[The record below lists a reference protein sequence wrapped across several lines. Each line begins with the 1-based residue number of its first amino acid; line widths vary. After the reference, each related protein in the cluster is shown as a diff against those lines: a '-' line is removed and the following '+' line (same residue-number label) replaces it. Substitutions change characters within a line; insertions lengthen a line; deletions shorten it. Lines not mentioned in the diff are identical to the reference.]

1 MIQVS
6 LRNTSHIEI
15 KENEM
20 KPVHKIGI
28 PPGMRVLFIER
39 HEVRYVGDQYNET
52 RLDGHYRLWIHRSL
66 SDRLLG
72 TFLKL
77 YDNGKIERV
86 TVRSGEG
93 DQVDLIKPED

>member
-1 MIQVS
+1 MKATIPIGVPPG
-6 LRNTSHIEI
+6 LRVMHIERGTS
-15 KENEM
+15 N
-20 KPVHKIGI
+20 
-28 PPGMRVLFIER
+28 RDFIEMP
-39 HEVRYVGDQYNET
+39 
-52 RLDGHYRLWIHRSL
+52 DGELRGSIFDEGHWKFWIHRNV